1 VKSFERIVESDRL
14 RKIVS
19 ESTMIRD
26 KNIEGLVRAA
36 EERSE

>member
-1 VKSFERIVESDRL
+1 
-14 RKIVS
+14 
-19 ESTMIRD
+19 MIRD